1 MSARCHGLCDR
12 VSFRGFLRN
21 YENNTYCSVCA
32 KWINKIHLKAG
43 KDGMANFC
51 PCCGGRARR
60 RARFN
65 HANRKANR
73 IKAHENIPKNKPI
86 CKIVFGGERNNV

>member
-1 MSARCHGLCDR
+1 
-12 VSFRGFLRN
+12 
-21 YENNTYCSVCA
+21 
-32 KWINKIHLKAG
+32 
-43 KDGMANFC
+43 MANFC

-65 HANRKANR
+65 HANRKARR
-73 IKAHENIPKNKPI
+73 IKAQQNVPKNKPI